1 MTPDYSR
8 ELSAA
13 KDIARQAGAIMLR
26 YFEGDKQMQMKED
39 NSPVTKADKE
49 INHFVIEELRKHFVD
64 GVIGEEEST
73 AEYGAGRRWIC
84 DPIDGTKGYILGV
97 PTSMFS
103 LGFVIDGKPIVG
115 VAYDPFLDKLYSAI
129 RSGGSYCNGTRLSVS
144 VKGLPGE
151 YVAFTGNNRRLARY
165 GECTEYLV
173 RAGAELLSMGGSV
186 YKMCMVARGS
196 LVGYLEGGVN
206 AHDTVAGHI
215 IVEEA
220 GGKVTDFKGGELD
233 YSRPF
238 KGAVFSNGIVHQE
251 LIKSVASIEFSPQ
264 DL

>member
-1 MTPDYSR
+1 
-8 ELSAA
+8 
-13 KDIARQAGAIMLR
+13 MLR
-26 YFEGDKQMQMKED
+26 YFEGDKETRMKED

-49 INHFVIEELRKHFVD
+49 INHLVIEELGKHFDD

-115 VAYDPFLDKLYSAI
+115 VAYDPFLDKLYSAM
-129 RSGGSYCNGTRLSVS
+129 RGDGSYCNETPLHVSSNGLS
-144 VKGLPGE
+144 GN
-151 YVAFTGNNRRLARY
+151 YVALTGNTKRLARY
-165 GECTEYLV
+165 GACTESLV
-173 RAGAELLSMGGSV
+173 RVGAELLSMSGSV

-196 LVGYLEGGVN
+196 LVGYLEAGVN
-206 AHDTVAGHI
+206 AHDTVAGHV

-220 GGKVTDFKGGELD
+220 GGMVTDFKGAPLD
-233 YSRPF
+233 YSKPF

-251 LIKSVASIEFSPQ
+251 LINSVAGIEFDPQ
-264 DL
+264 SL